1 MGFKIINMSVTQC
14 EDYTRKQLEDDCI
27 IISINEVRGSMS
39 NLAFNSKVKDI
50 LRLRFDD
57 IEPKVVERLVKT
69 NKAER
74 EYILFTKE
82 MALLI
87 KDFINMWVNKGINK
101 IIVHCAAG
109 VSRSGAVA
117 CTLSRYYNGSD
128 ISYFSKGC
136 VYPNELVYEL
146 MCKALD
152 LNFNLKEL
160 KRLKRYSAKVAS
172 SKFRMNKG
180 YVGLC

>member
-1 MGFKIINMSVTQC
+1 MICIENLSKDMC
-14 EDYTRKQLEDDCI
+14 EVVSKTESEDCI
-27 IISINEVRGSMS
+27 IISINEVNGALANIAS
-39 NLAFNSKVKDI
+39 NKHIKDV
-50 LRLRFDD
+50 LYLRFDD
-57 IEPKVVERLVKT
+57 LTKLQVKQIKKPSRDYT
-69 NKAER
+69 
-74 EYILFTKE
+74 LFNLDFAKQ
-82 MALLI
+82 I
-87 KDFINMWVNKGINK
+87 KDFSDKWVNKGINK

-180 YVGLC
+180 YIELC